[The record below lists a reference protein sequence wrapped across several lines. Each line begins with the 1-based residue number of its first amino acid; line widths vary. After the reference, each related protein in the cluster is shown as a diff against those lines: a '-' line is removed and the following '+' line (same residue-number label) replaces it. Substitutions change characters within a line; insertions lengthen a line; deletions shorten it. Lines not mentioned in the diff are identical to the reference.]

1 MPHSRLPGLLGLG
14 LVLIRIARCIGE
26 DTTGQHGSCITG
38 MFVAS
43 NRCNNWL
50 SMVWGQLMA
59 PPGLACGRTS
69 TKLSVALV
77 TLRLESQSAA
87 TDPFFFSIDVKLGEG
102 TFCRWKS

>member
-26 DTTGQHGSCITG
+26 ETTRQHGSCITG

-43 NRCNNWL
+43 NRSNSWL
-50 SMVWGQLMA
+50 SMVWGQPMA
-59 PPGLACGRTS
+59 PPGLACGRTF
-69 TKLSVALV
+69 TKLPVALV

-87 TDPFFFSIDVKLGEG
+87 TDPLLSSIDVELGEG